1 MKSIN
6 KFFYIIYLIPYSYIA
21 LILDYFGKKSP
32 IYSFIMILGYLSVL
46 TPIFVVKFYKNSL
59 LGILFIILGNFIN
72 SGISFILIK
81 FFTNYTEYDYYFKPF
96 GMLRLSVFLTILSLI
111 LQIIT
116 YILIYTKN
124 KYLK

>member
-96 GMLRLSVFLTILSLI
+96 SMLRLSVFLTILSFI
-111 LQIIT
+111 LQIII
-116 YILIYTKN
+116 YILIYTNN